1 MKLGCKRRKARAE
14 KGKGEKVLDRVGWTR
29 SKHFLTWVT
38 QEWKEGQRGEGG
50 RGGAAEGL
58 NQHVGGAALSMA
70 AEAESIGSFGDAS
83 SNQDCRGCDNWF
95 LRQEMLHAA
104 VILALVR

>member
-1 MKLGCKRRKARAE
+1 MDEVKTLSHRGDARM
-14 KGKGEKVLDRVGWTR
+14 
-29 SKHFLTWVT
+29 
-38 QEWKEGQRGEGG
+38 EGG
-50 RGGAAEGL
+50 AKGGAAEGQ

-83 SNQDCRGCDNWF
+83 SNQDCRGCDNLL

-104 VILALVR
+104 VILALV